1 MVEYYGSG
9 QLRSVLPFLPAGW
22 RPAWLLLGGP
32 ADGNEALTAREEW
45 PGCRVLGV
53 EPNPEAYEWQ
63 LANGWPRTE
72 PLVNMAMSDERGRKM
87 TMSAP
92 FGQLRSGTLEADAL
106 AARVGENTV
115 EVTTTTL
122 DRMDEVHG
130 PFADA
135 LLWLDVEGWELEACR
150 GARKLFARGA
160 VRVANVEV
168 QSRREDK
175 NVQLEALLASY
186 GFRQAGRWN
195 HSESCEDRVY
205 VRQG

>member
-1 MVEYYGSG
+1 MVEYYGAG

-72 PLVNMAMSDERGRKM
+72 PLVNMALSDGRGRRVDI
-87 TMSAP
+87 SAP
-92 FGQLRSGTLEADAL
+92 HGHLRSGTLEEDAI
-106 AARVGENTV
+106 RGREGENVVTV
-115 EVTTTTL
+115 STTTL
-122 DRMDEVHG
+122 DRMNEVHG
-130 PFADA
+130 PFRDA

-160 VRVANVEV
+160 VRAVNVEV
-168 QSRREDK
+168 QARRAEK
-175 NVQLEALLASY
+175 NAELEALLARH
-186 GFRQAGRWN
+186 GFVKRGRWN
-195 HSESCEDRVY
+195 HSDSCEDRVY
-205 VRQG
+205 VR